1 MSSADYEDY
10 EYDEANLT
18 DAEYEDLVRATLWPQ
33 TVEKTFVV
41 ILLCMMVVGV
51 IGNTLVVVVVISKR
65 SMWSQMNIFLT
76 NLACADLLILI
87 FCLPPTVINDVTKT
101 FWFSELFCKSILFF
115 QNTSVYVSIL
125 SLMFITFERWRAIT
139 CPLKS
144 PLQATRFIVV
154 GTWVVAMIMSSPE
167 PYTLHLK
174 SAEFRRPN
182 FSSTWGTR
190 CIASWSSETEQ
201 QYQIVL
207 TLCAYLSPLLFI
219 SILCLNMSRTLNKCE
234 LTIGKRQLANRKKA
248 VRMLIAVVCVFAL
261 SYLPVHLHNIA
272 ATFDLLGRDT
282 DINWIYVRKLLPR
295 VFSYSSSCLNPVLY
309 NFMCSRFRK
318 EFARVVC
325 CNVDA
330 VKPGGSVISRKRT
343 TCERLIHFSETAAV
357 VRAPRH
363 SIL

>member
-1 MSSADYEDY
+1 MATAQYDDY
-10 EYDEANLT
+10 EYDYEANLT

-41 ILLCMMVVGV
+41 VLMSMMVIGV
-51 IGNTLVVVVVISKR
+51 VGNTLVVIVVISKK

-101 FWFSELFCKSILFF
+101 FWFSEVFCKSILFF

-144 PLQATRFIVV
+144 PLQTTRYVIA

-182 FSSTWGTR
+182 FSSTVSHR
-190 CIASWSSETEQ
+190 I
-201 QYQIVL
+201 
-207 TLCAYLSPLLFI
+207 
-219 SILCLNMSRTLNKCE
+219 
-234 LTIGKRQLANRKKA
+234 
-248 VRMLIAVVCVFAL
+248 
-261 SYLPVHLHNIA
+261 
-272 ATFDLLGRDT
+272 
-282 DINWIYVRKLLPR
+282 
-295 VFSYSSSCLNPVLY
+295 
-309 NFMCSRFRK
+309 
-318 EFARVVC
+318 
-325 CNVDA
+325 
-330 VKPGGSVISRKRT
+330 
-343 TCERLIHFSETAAV
+343 
-357 VRAPRH
+357 
-363 SIL
+363 